1 MLEGGTQANP
11 TSDIMTWT
19 PTGGT
24 VRLTNNGAINMLP
37 DVSGNRVVWT
47 DEQDVYTWTVG
58 ATAPQKL
65 TVAGTTVGQGA
76 VVDGNRVVWTADN
89 DTQGTGAVY
98 TWTPTGGIVC
108 LSVDNVE
115 PEQVAVSGD
124 RVVWGGSSMSSVPSN
139 TSGSIG
145 EDIYSWIPGAGITMV
160 SSGKGES
167 YDPCVSGDRLAWVDD
182 DGIDTTVMSALPVP
196 TVNSITPSSG
206 LPAGGNTVTINGT
219 GFYGVTAASG
229 VTFDG
234 VDATSYTVNSS
245 TKITAVVPA
254 HALGK
259 VEVVVAGSEGS
270 SPTDGP
276 ANDYTYALPRYEQTL
291 ASIGFSSG
299 WLSYS
304 NAAYSGGSYKY
315 TNVPGSSVTIA
326 FTGTQ
331 FNWITVKGPVFGK
344 ASVVIDN
351 GTPSE
356 VDLYN
361 ATNAFQQNVFSA
373 GTLTS
378 GLHVVTITCEGT
390 KNASATGTY
399 VGMDAIETDGTLA
412 TVSFCEQSDARILYK
427 GAWSGYS
434 STPFSGGSYYYTK
447 TAGTMITIPFTGQ
460 QAQWIATKGPVYG
473 IANVSVDGGGAVPV
487 DLYAPTYEYKQI
499 AYSTGILTTG
509 AHTLTITYT
518 ATKNG
523 SATDTYI
530 NADAFQVVGTFT
542 PATRFDQTN
551 AKFVWTKTW
560 SLGSSIYCYGSSQRY
575 VNTSGASVRI
585 NFTGVSLTYIAT
597 KAASMGKAYVSLD
610 GGTAVLV
617 DLYNA
622 TTAYQQKVWS
632 TGALTPGNHYVT
644 ITWSGQRRA
653 GATGTYINIDA
664 VDVVGTLR

>member
-1 MLEGGTQANP
+1 VAATGVTVVSDTQI
-11 TSDIMTWT
+11 T
-19 PTGGT
+19 
-24 VRLTNNGAINMLP
+24 
-37 DVSGNRVVWT
+37 
-47 DEQDVYTWTVG
+47 
-58 ATAPQKL
+58 ATAPAHSAGL
-65 TVAGTTVGQGA
+65 AEVTV
-76 VVDGNRVVWTADN
+76 
-89 DTQGTGAVY
+89 
-98 TWTPTGGIVC
+98 
-108 LSVDNVE
+108 
-115 PEQVAVSGD
+115 
-124 RVVWGGSSMSSVPSN
+124 
-139 TSGSIG
+139 
-145 EDIYSWIPGAGITMV
+145 
-160 SSGKGES
+160 
-167 YDPCVSGDRLAWVDD
+167 
-182 DGIDTTVMSALPVP
+182 
-196 TVNSITPSSG
+196 ITPGGTSS
-206 LPAGGNTVTINGT
+206 TNGT
-219 GFYGVTAASG
+219 G
-229 VTFDG
+229 
-234 VDATSYTVNSS
+234 
-245 TKITAVVPA
+245 
-254 HALGK
+254 
-259 VEVVVAGSEGS
+259 
-270 SPTDGP
+270 
-276 ANDYTYALPRYEQTL
+276 NDYTYVAAPTVTALSPNSGPIGGSTSVTITGTNLSGATGVKFGGVAATNVYVVSSTTVTCKSPANPAGKVDVTVTTPGGTSSTGGTGNDYTYVAAPTVTAISPSTGPTTGSTSVAITGTNFTGATAVKFGGVAAKSFHVNSDTSITAVSPAHAVGKVDVTVTTPGGTSSTTGTQDDFYYLNRYEQTL
-291 ASIGFSSG
+291 ANFGFSSG
-299 WLSYS
+299 WTSYS
-304 NAAYSGGSYKY
+304 NALDSGGSYKY

-361 ATNAFQQNVFSA
+361 ATNAFQQNVFST
-373 GTLTS
+373 GMLTS

-399 VGMDAIETDGTLA
+399 IGMDAIETDGTLA
-412 TVSFCEQSDARILYK
+412 TVSFAEQSDTKILYK

-551 AKFVWTKTW
+551 TKFVWTKTW

-610 GGTAVLV
+610 GGTAVLI
-617 DLYNA
+617 DLYNGA
-622 TTAYQQKVWS
+622 TVFQQKVWS

-644 ITWSGQRRA
+644 ITWSGQRRV

-664 VDVVGTLR
+664 VDVVGVLK

>member
-1 MLEGGTQANP
+1 
-11 TSDIMTWT
+11 
-19 PTGGT
+19 
-24 VRLTNNGAINMLP
+24 MLP

-206 LPAGGNTVTINGT
+206 LPTGGNTVTINGT
-219 GFYGVTAASG
+219 GFYGVTGASG

-234 VDATSYTVNSS
+234 VNATSYTVNSS

-259 VEVVVAGSEGS
+259 VEVVVNGSEGS

-276 ANDYTYALPRYEQTL
+276 ANDYSYAYPRFEQTL
-291 ASIGFSSG
+291 ANFGFSSG
-299 WLSYS
+299 WTSYS
-304 NAAYSGGSYKY
+304 NALDSGGSYKY

-361 ATNAFQQNVFSA
+361 ATNAFQQNVFST
-373 GTLTS
+373 GMLTS

-399 VGMDAIETDGTLA
+399 IGMDAIETDGTLA

-447 TAGTMITIPFTGQ
+447 TAGTMITIPFSGQ
-460 QAQWIATKGPVYG
+460 RLDWIATKGPVYG

-530 NADAFQVVGTFT
+530 NADGFQVVGTFT

-551 AKFVWTKTW
+551 TKFVWTKTW

-610 GGTAVLV
+610 GGTAVLI
-617 DLYNA
+617 DLYNGA
-622 TTAYQQKVWS
+622 TVFQQKVWS

-644 ITWSGQRRA
+644 ITWSGQRRV

-664 VDVVGTLR
+664 VDVVGVLK